1 MKICITSEGP
11 TLEDR
16 VDSRFGRAAY
26 FLLVDSDTMDC
37 QVLSNQTAEAGGG
50 VGVQAA
56 KKVLDVGAR
65 AVLTGNCGPNAIRIL
80 QAGKVAVYSGVS
92 GSVKQAIEAFKAG
105 RLKPDTPPEPL
116 PPDRM
121 EPPR

>member
-11 TLEDR
+11 TIEDK

-26 FLLVDSDTMDC
+26 FLLVDSDTMNC

-56 KKVLDVGAR
+56 KKVLDVGAQ

-80 QAGKVAVYSGVS
+80 QAGNVAVYTGVS

-105 RLKPDTPPEPL
+105 RLKPDAQPDTL